1 MTDQTEETQDPTQDP
16 EPLEES
22 SLTPDTSESVGASE
36 PSGDELS
43 PSSTVALAEE
53 APTGNGTPDSH
64 PDSAFFRSED
74 LNADPRGDTSPD
86 FMRDPQGEEGF
97 SLSRDDFDAMLVEFQ
112 SGIQEVREGEIVRAK
127 VLRVADTA
135 VILEFG
141 FKSEGSVPRD
151 EFKDASALEPGQ
163 EVEVLLESLEDDDG
177 VVLLSKK
184 KADFLR
190 VWEKIKE
197 AHEDGTPVKGTLV
210 RKIKGGVTVDLM
222 GVDAFLPGSQI
233 ALRRVPNI
241 EDLIGEIYDFM
252 IIKLNK
258 RRRNIVVSRRV
269 ILEAERGKKRETL
282 VKELLVGQVRSG
294 IVKNIT
300 DFGAFI
306 DLGGLDG
313 LLHITDMSWGRVGH
327 PSEVV
332 NIAADLDV
340 KVLDIDWDRERIS
353 LGLKQLLP
361 YPWTDIDLKYP
372 VGSRVHGKVV
382 SITNYGAFVE
392 LEKGVEG
399 LVHISEMSW
408 TRNVR
413 HPSKLVSISDDI
425 EAVVLKVDPGDEKI
439 SLGMKQIEEDPW
451 LGLPIKYPTGTK
463 LAGKVRNLTSFGA
476 FVEIEPGIDGLVHVS
491 DMSWTKRVE
500 HPSEIVQKGQD
511 IEVMVLDVD
520 AENKR
525 ISLGIKQIL
534 DDPWPQLTDRFA
546 PGVECK
552 GHVTRVQ
559 EKGVVVDLGDD
570 VEGFVPASHSNA
582 EDHEFLEEYFHPSDE
597 VDLKVVESDASNRRI
612 VLQVTSTP
620 ERRALPEPPESEGE
634 DGVGDDAEGATE
646 AEASSEAPTGEEGVT
661 DAPTEEAEEAAEAQA
676 EEAATAAPTD
686 EAEEVAEAQAE
697 EAAPDAP
704 TEEVE
709 EVAEAQT
716 EEAATDAPTEEAEE
730 AAEAQA
736 EEAATAA
743 PTDEAEEVAE
753 AQADEVATDDA
764 PTEETA
770 EAQADEAVTDAP
782 TEEAEEVAEA
792 QAEEAATDAPTEE
805 AEEVA
810 EAPADEVATDDAPT
824 EETAEAPAEE
834 AVEAPAEDST
844 GTEASAEVED
854 DPVAEEAS
862 ADSADAT
869 DADTDDTESAEAED
883 ASSSDEE
890 SEDEA
895 KEDS

>member
-177 VVLLSKK
+177 VVVLSKK

-463 LAGKVRNLTSFGA
+463 LAGKVRNLTSFRCVRG
-476 FVEIEPGIDGLVHVS
+476 
-491 DMSWTKRVE
+491 
-500 HPSEIVQKGQD
+500 
-511 IEVMVLDVD
+511 
-520 AENKR
+520 
-525 ISLGIKQIL
+525 
-534 DDPWPQLTDRFA
+534 
-546 PGVECK
+546 
-552 GHVTRVQ
+552 
-559 EKGVVVDLGDD
+559 
-570 VEGFVPASHSNA
+570 
-582 EDHEFLEEYFHPSDE
+582 
-597 VDLKVVESDASNRRI
+597 NRARH
-612 VLQVTSTP
+612 
-620 ERRALPEPPESEGE
+620 RRA
-634 DGVGDDAEGATE
+634 GARFGHE
-646 AEASSEAPTGEEGVT
+646 LDEASRASFRDRAKGSGHRGHGPRRRCRE
-661 DAPTEEAEEAAEAQA
+661 
-676 EEAATAAPTD
+676 
-686 EAEEVAEAQAE
+686 
-697 EAAPDAP
+697 
-704 TEEVE
+704 
-709 EVAEAQT
+709 
-716 EEAATDAPTEEAEE
+716 
-730 AAEAQA
+730 
-736 EEAATAA
+736 
-743 PTDEAEEVAE
+743 
-753 AQADEVATDDA
+753 QADIAGH
-764 PTEETA
+764 
-770 EAQADEAVTDAP
+770 QANP
-782 TEEAEEVAEA
+782 RR
-792 QAEEAATDAPTEE
+792 
-805 AEEVA
+805 
-810 EAPADEVATDDAPT
+810 
-824 EETAEAPAEE
+824 
-834 AVEAPAEDST
+834 SL
-844 GTEASAEVED
+844 ASAHG
-854 DPVAEEAS
+854 PVRPWSGVQGPRHSSPGKGRRGRSRGRRRGIRAS
-862 ADSADAT
+862 VAQQRGGSRVPRGILPPQ
-869 DADTDDTESAEAED
+869 
-883 ASSSDEE
+883 
-890 SEDEA
+890 
-895 KEDS
+895 